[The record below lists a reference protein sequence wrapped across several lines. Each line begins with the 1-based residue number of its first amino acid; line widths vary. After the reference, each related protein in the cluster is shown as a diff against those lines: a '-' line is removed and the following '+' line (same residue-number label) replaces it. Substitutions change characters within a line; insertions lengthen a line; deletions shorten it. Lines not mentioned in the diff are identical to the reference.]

1 MWNCFFV
8 LLRAMSSDASYCIR
22 NHSYHSSQVHRNV
35 DLFFFVLLPGMS
47 SDAGIC
53 KLLHS
58 YHSPSYYIIFQHC
71 NPADLGL
78 CTTSQDVSGFLHSPH
93 CRPIGS
99 TLECGS
105 VVLLLHLCILMPALA
120 CVTYSSLF
128 QRIPTTLQYRCR
140 PVGAWSD

>member
-1 MWNCFFV
+1 MP
-8 LLRAMSSDASYCIR
+8 SDASYRIR
-22 NHSYHSSQVHRNV
+22 SHSYHSSQVHRNA
-35 DLFFFVLLPGMS
+35 DLLFLLVLLPGMS